1 MIYTPLRKMELHI
14 ATSGNFNMA
23 MHFCHMVLCI
33 AEFCS
38 RFKQQQQVLQHW
50 KISTRLQKHNISLH
64 WSAMPSTTP
73 AGGTLLQESFIS

>member
-1 MIYTPLRKMELHI
+1 
-14 ATSGNFNMA
+14 
-23 MHFCHMVLCI
+23 MVLCN

-50 KISTRLQKHNISLH
+50 KTSTRLQKHNISLH
-64 WSAMPSTTP
+64 WFATPSTTP